1 MKLKKL
7 SKEQKQELWKI
18 YRDNPDDL
26 KAYNDLLEAYLPLV
40 EIIAVKSKS
49 KLPSQIEV
57 GDLVNDGF
65 FGLVDALDK
74 FDESK
79 GYTFETYAST
89 RIRGE
94 INDRLRDY
102 DWVSRYAR
110 LKFKLVSQTEVLLL
124 EELQREPSDAEIS
137 ERIGIDLDEL
147 NKIRSSYFASF
158 PVNIDDYMSD
168 STHETFSLSELL
180 VDSSESSIEY
190 ENEYKEMSSVVE
202 KALFS
207 LNEHQS
213 IVMYLHLYE
222 DMKFKDIAA
231 MLGVSDQKIKKTYDS
246 ALLNLQE
253 SLGVY

>member
-1 MKLKKL
+1 MKAKKL
-7 SKEQKQELWKI
+7 TKEQKQDLWTK
-18 YRDNPDDL
+18 YKDNPDDL
-26 KAYNDLLEAYLPLV
+26 KVYNDLLEAYIPLV

-57 GDLVNDGF
+57 GDLINDGF

-110 LKFKLVSQTEVLLL
+110 LKFKLVSQTEALLL
-124 EELQREPSDAEIS
+124 EELQREPSDSEIA
-137 ERIGIDLDEL
+137 ERIGFEVDEL
-147 NKIRSSYFASF
+147 NKIRSNYFASF

-190 ENEYKEMSSVVE
+190 ENEYKEVSSVVE

-207 LNEHQS
+207 LNEQQS
-213 IVMYLHLYE
+213 VVVYLHLYE
-222 DMKFKDIAA
+222 DLKFKEIAE

-246 ALLNLQE
+246 ALLDLQKQ
-253 SLGVY
+253 LGVY

>member
-7 SKEQKQELWKI
+7 SKEQKQKLWDI

-65 FGLVDALDK
+65 FGLVDAVDK
-74 FDESK
+74 FDESR
-79 GYTFETYAST
+79 GFTFETYAST

-102 DWVSRYAR
+102 DWVSRYGR
-110 LKFKLVSQTEVLLL
+110 LRFKLVSQTEAALLQ
-124 EELQREPSDAEIS
+124 EFQKEPTDKEVAD
-137 ERIGIDLDEL
+137 RIGITLDEL

-168 STHETFSLSELL
+168 STHESFSLSELL
-180 VDSSESSIEY
+180 ADESAASVEY
-190 ENEYKEMSSVVE
+190 EHQHKEISSVVE

-207 LNEHQS
+207 LSEQES
-213 IVMYLHLYE
+213 IIIYLHLYE
-222 DMKFKDIAA
+222 ELKFSEIAG
-231 MLGVSDQKIKKTYDS
+231 LIGVSDQKVKKTYD
-246 ALLNLQE
+246 AGLVNLQT